1 MKTQGK
7 GKGKVIVTTCD
18 GLRHGNFQL
27 PVADG
32 SIDAYFAAPDRPGR
46 APIILVIQEIFGLH
60 EHIRDICRRF
70 AHVGYLAVAPQLF
83 QRQGDASAYTDNAAL
98 VSEIVSKVPDSQ
110 VMADLDAC
118 LVWAGLHGG
127 NLSQVAVTGFCWGGR
142 LTWMYAEHQP
152 KVNSAVAWYGRLT
165 VGHGPLQTRN
175 PLDVAGTLVCPVLG
189 LYGGQ
194 DASIPM
200 ADVQRMREAL
210 ARGNAHARES
220 NIHVYQEAGHAFYA
234 DYRPGYQAPAAQD
247 GWQRCLAWIARHTRA

>member
-98 VSEIVSKVPDSQ
+98 
-110 VMADLDAC
+110 
-118 LVWAGLHGG
+118 
-127 NLSQVAVTGFCWGGR
+127 
-142 LTWMYAEHQP
+142 
-152 KVNSAVAWYGRLT
+152 
-165 VGHGPLQTRN
+165 
-175 PLDVAGTLVCPVLG
+175 
-189 LYGGQ
+189 
-194 DASIPM
+194 
-200 ADVQRMREAL
+200 